1 MENKL
6 FENLIKIL
14 HYEYRIYSSILEI
27 AIKKT
32 ESLIHNN
39 LDEITAITSKEN
51 ELAGQAQQLNDAREK
66 IIANIC
72 ASLGKDD
79 NTIKISE
86 LKEMIPEPYKGQ
98 LENISKK
105 LSECINKLQE
115 RNGINQKLIE
125 TAINCID
132 FSMQL
137 LASPQPETPGYGKTG
152 NEVSGAAKRSV
163 LDIKY

>member
-66 IIANIC
+66 LYKYLCFWARM
-72 ASLGKDD
+72 
-79 NTIKISE
+79 TI
-86 LKEMIPEPYKGQ
+86 Q
-98 LENISKK
+98 
-105 LSECINKLQE
+105 
-115 RNGINQKLIE
+115 
-125 TAINCID
+125 
-132 FSMQL
+132 
-137 LASPQPETPGYGKTG
+137 
-152 NEVSGAAKRSV
+152 
-163 LDIKY
+163 